1 MKIEFHSLDRENLY
15 PPVPA
20 LRVLPDRFKSIPSKN
35 ENFLTVKHCMPMIEQ
50 LSSGYALRLRH
61 SIRVEQKYKEYA
73 EGFEE
78 RHTFEDNFAVGLGI
92 HPNEQ
97 MPLEINAKK
106 NDYIKLPN
114 SWVVKTPEGYS
125 SMFYPVFGEER
136 FKIFSGIVA
145 TDKYST
151 PVLLPGVITTEKDF
165 IIEAGTPIAIV
176 FPFKRDDWE
185 HEVVEWNQEV
195 RARLL
200 EEQTLF
206 GEEEHYYKKYVHVKS
221 KFE

>member
-1 MKIEFHSLDRENLY
+1 MKIEFQSLDRENLF

-20 LRVLPDRFKSIPSKN
+20 AQVLPDKFKQIPAEN
-35 ENFLTVKHCMPMIEQ
+35 ENYMTVKHCMPMIEY

-61 SIRVEQKYKEYA
+61 DIIIKQKDNS
-73 EGFEE
+73 
-78 RHTFEDNFAVGLGI
+78 FEDNFAVGLGK

-97 MPLEINAKK
+97 MPIEINAKK

-136 FKIFSGIVA
+136 FKIFTGIVA

-151 PVLLPGVITTEKDF
+151 PVLFPGVITTTEDF
-165 IIEAGTPIAIV
+165 TIEAGTPIAVV
-176 FPFKRDDWE
+176 FPFKREDWTSTVIE
-185 HEVVEWNQEV
+185 RSEEA
-195 RARLL
+195 RAMQL
-200 EEQTLF
+200 EEQIAF
-206 GEEEHYYKKYVHVKS
+206 AENEHYYKKNVHVKS
-221 KFE
+221 KFK